1 MYEKYAKLRDAAG
14 LTDYRVSADTGIS
27 KSTLSDWKRG
37 EYDPKVDKLMILAK
51 YFKVPIGYFLKEVK

>member
-1 MYEKYAKLRDAAG
+1 MYEKYAKLRDDAG
-14 LTDYRVSADTGIS
+14 LTDYRVSVDTGIS

-51 YFKVPIGYFLKEVK
+51 YFNVPIGYFLKEVK

>member
-1 MYEKYAKLRDAAG
+1 MYERYAKLRDEAG

-37 EYDPKVDKLMILAK
+37 EYDPKVDKLIILAK

>member
-1 MYEKYAKLRDAAG
+1 MYEKYAKLSDDAG
-14 LTDYRVSADTGIS
+14 LTDYRVSVDTGIS

-51 YFKVPIGYFLKEVK
+51 YFNVPIGYFLKEVK